1 MAKVTK
7 LPERRRAAAGAAPR
21 GVRARCAAILSG
33 RCPCCDRAT
42 IFAHGLTMHERCPT
56 CGIAFSRE
64 PGYFAG
70 AMYISYAL
78 GLPIVFT
85 LATTL
90 RLVFSTW
97 SFECV
102 MAVAT
107 LLFLPTVPL
116 LFRYSRILWIHFDR
130 AVDPD
135 G

>member
-1 MAKVTK
+1 MN
-7 LPERRRAAAGAAPR
+7 
-21 GVRARCAAILSG
+21 
-33 RCPCCDRAT
+33 
-42 IFAHGLTMHERCPT
+42 ERCPT

-97 SFECV
+97 SFESV

-107 LLFLPTVPL
+107 LLFLPTVPF